1 METEIVS
8 PCVSLCGVNE
18 DGFCPGCGRTLEER
32 KIWKKENPDNEWKLK
47 NIEDAIAR
55 LDEQALDH
63 FHASYEFKKKHGLS
77 IKKYIKKM
85 EEKG

>member
-1 METEIVS
+1 M
-8 PCVSLCGVNE
+8 CGLNE
-18 DGFCPGCGRTLEER
+18 DGNCPGCGRTMPER
-32 KIWKKENPDNEWKLK
+32 KIWKKENPNNEWKLK

-55 LDEQALDH
+55 LDQQARDH
-63 FHASYEFKKKHGLS
+63 FHASYKFKKKHGLS